1 MSEKWAGNTSSPLD
15 NHFRKII
22 IRSIMSLVRYNKRG
36 SPYFLTA
43 VAPKRARMAY
53 AMGAHIYNNYG
64 RYKKA
69 AKVLQR
75 AYRRRRKRLTPRK
88 EAFRSYARPRS
99 ARIPSKRTDE
109 VLNET
114 GLATTTLHTES
125 ITLPTEGSAPNQR
138 ERNII
143 ILSGLKFCLEFSNNL
158 TTNNLYLNVA
168 LIQDRTDPTFR
179 GDVPNDL
186 FFRATAGA
194 ARGQNFPLS
203 FAILNH
209 CRPINT
215 DKYRVFMHKRMFLGA
230 RAVTTQALAW
240 QEFHKRTRTLMRY
253 IKFKKQLRFDTSNNT
268 NGQLRLVYW
277 ASPENGTGSVPIASA
292 FDVKGDICIY
302 FKDPAT

>member
-1 MSEKWAGNTSSPLD
+1 
-15 NHFRKII
+15 
-22 IRSIMSLVRYNKRG
+22 MSLVRYNKRG
-36 SPYFLTA
+36 SPFFLTA

-69 AKVLQR
+69 AKVVQR
-75 AYRRRRKRLTPRK
+75 AYRRRRKRMTAKK
-88 EAFRSYARPRS
+88 EAFRSFARPRS
-99 ARIPSKRTDE
+99 ARLPSKRTDE
-109 VLNET
+109 VLNESD
-114 GLATTTLHTES
+114 LATTTLHTES
-125 ITLPTEGSAPNQR
+125 ITMPSEGTGANQR
-138 ERNII
+138 ERNVM
-143 ILSGLKFCLEFSNNL
+143 ILTGLKFCLEFSNNL
-158 TTNNLYLNVA
+158 NTANLYLNVA

-186 FFRATAGA
+186 FFRSTQGA
-194 ARGQNFPLS
+194 SRGQNFPLS

-230 RAVTTQALAW
+230 RGLTSQALPW
-240 QEFHKRTRTLMRY
+240 QEFHKSTRTVMRY
-253 IKFKKQLRFDTSNNT
+253 LKFKKQLRFDSSNNT

-277 ASPENGTGSVPIASA
+277 ASPEKGTGSVPINNA
-292 FDVKGDICIY
+292 FNARGDICVY